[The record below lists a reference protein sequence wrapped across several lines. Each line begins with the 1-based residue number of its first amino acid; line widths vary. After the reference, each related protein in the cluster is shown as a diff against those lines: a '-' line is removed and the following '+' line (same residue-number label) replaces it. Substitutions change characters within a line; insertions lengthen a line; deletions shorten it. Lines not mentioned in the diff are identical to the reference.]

1 MSFTQMKDNIDYND
15 TVFIH
20 IGFDNMVP
28 IIVKKGESTQT
39 KFGHIKHDQ
48 IVGKAFGSKYMN
60 NKGWVHLIHP
70 TPELWTLGLPHR
82 TQILYTTDISMV
94 ILQLDIQPGSVVV
107 EAGTGSGSLSH
118 SFLRTVQ
125 PSGRLLT
132 FEFHEERSKKARL
145 EFEEHGLQE
154 FVTCTHRD
162 VCADGFQLSHVA
174 DAVFLDLPRPW
185 ECITSSKA
193 AIKKEG
199 GRICSFSPCIEQVQR
214 TCEELARQGFSEI
227 STLECLQRNYNVQ
240 YAKLQNMNL
249 GDKKID
255 TPAQKSDSS
264 IEEVDL
270 KADSH
275 KSTDPPAKSVKLEVS
290 NDKSNEDISESC
302 KESSNVSQFCF
313 TSAVPVYN
321 MPGHTGFLTFASLWS
336 H

>member
-1 MSFTQMKDNIDYND
+1 MMGLTVPNMNSINKCWHNYNIY
-15 TVFIH
+15 
-20 IGFDNMVP
+20 
-28 IIVKKGESTQT
+28 
-39 KFGHIKHDQ
+39 
-48 IVGKAFGSKYMN
+48 
-60 NKGWVHLIHP
+60 
-70 TPELWTLGLPHR
+70 
-82 TQILYTTDISMV
+82 
-94 ILQLDIQPGSVVV
+94 
-107 EAGTGSGSLSH
+107 
-118 SFLRTVQ
+118 FL
-125 PSGRLLT
+125 
-132 FEFHEERSKKARL
+132 
-145 EFEEHGLQE
+145 
-154 FVTCTHRD
+154 FV
-162 VCADGFQLSHVA
+162 L
-174 DAVFLDLPRPW
+174 
-185 ECITSSKA
+185 
-193 AIKKEG
+193 G

-336 H
+336 HWYFFNENLVIQIKGIILSI